1 LWELPFGPDK
11 AVKVRG
17 AANRILG
24 GWELGGIMN
33 YRTGVPISMLITRPD
48 VVYRDKRN
56 GNILTS
62 PVVVN
67 GQVMTDAIINVP
79 GGGASRNVRR
89 ADVVAG
95 VDPFITGADKRQY
108 LNPAAFSI
116 PQPGTFG
123 NMGRNA
129 LAGPGLS
136 QFDLTLHKRIK
147 LTEKVSLQF
156 RGEIY
161 NLFNRANF
169 NNPPA
174 TLSAGLPG
182 SYTDPANAT
191 GLGGIQPGKSFTAS
205 AAGGAF
211 GLINSTVANTV
222 GLGAQR
228 QIQLSLRLNF

>member
-1 LWELPFGPDK
+1 
-11 AVKVRG
+11 V
-17 AANRILG
+17 G
-24 GWELGGIMN
+24 GWELGGVLN
-33 YRTGVPISMLITRPD
+33 YRTGVPISLLITRPD

-56 GNILTS
+56 GNILSS
-62 PVVVN
+62 PVVLAS
-67 GQVMTDAIINVP
+67 GQVVTEAIINTP

-95 VDPFITGADKRQY
+95 VDPFITGADKRIY
-108 LNPAAFSI
+108 LNPAALSI

-136 QFDLTLHKRIK
+136 QFDLTLHKRMV
-147 LTEKVSLQF
+147 LTEKVNLQF
-156 RGEIY
+156 RAELY

-169 NNPPA
+169 ANPPA

-182 SYTDPANAT
+182 SYSDAANAT
-191 GLGGIQPGKSFTAS
+191 GLGGIQPGKPYTAS

-211 GLINSTVANTV
+211 GVMNSTVANTV